1 LRVNGKWVL
10 QQRNG
15 NCFMRGGVEQLGGIV
30 VREVSMIEAVIVSA
44 VRTPVGRAYKGS
56 LRATRP
62 DDLAA
67 LAIKEALARVPGL
80 DAKEVDDVILG
91 CAMPEG
97 EQGMNVARIAALR
110 AGLPVETSA
119 MTINRFCS
127 SGLQAIALGAERIR
141 GASADVIL
149 AGGTESMSLV
159 PMGGNKISPNPW
171 LVDHYPDA
179 YINMGLG
186 TENIARK
193 FGITREQADAF
204 SAESHKKALAAIS
217 AGNFKDETIPVEVN
231 ITAVSSN
238 GNGASSKLKVAA
250 KSATQTFVFHTD
262 ELPRADTS
270 LEILAKLKPA
280 FHLKGTVTAGN
291 SSPMSDG
298 AAACVIMSDSR
309 AKALGLK
316 PLARFVAYATAG
328 CPPEEF
334 GMGPV
339 FAIPKALKLAGL
351 SLGDISVIELNEAFA
366 AQSLAV
372 IQEAGLDAGRVNP
385 NGGAIA
391 LGHPLGCTGAK
402 LTATLIRDLQRKN
415 ARYGMVTMCI
425 GGGMGAAGIF
435 ERV

>member
-1 LRVNGKWVL
+1 
-10 QQRNG
+10 
-15 NCFMRGGVEQLGGIV
+15 MP
-30 VREVSMIEAVIVSA
+30 EAVIVSA

-67 LAIKEALARVPGL
+67 LVIKEAIARVPGL
-80 DAKEVDDVILG
+80 DAKEIDDVILG

-141 GASADVIL
+141 GGGAEIIV
-149 AGGTESMSLV
+149 AGGTESMSMV

-193 FGITREQADAF
+193 FGITREAADAF
-204 SAESHKKALAAIS
+204 AANSHKKAVAAIA
-217 AGNFKDETIPVEVN
+217 AGAFKDETVAVEVKN
-231 ITAVSSN
+231 VSLPTN
-238 GNGASSKLKVAA
+238 GNGASSRGKPVKPT
-250 KSATQTFVFHTD
+250 TQTFSFAAD

-270 LEILAKLKPA
+270 VEVLATLKPA
-280 FHLKGTVTAGN
+280 FHVKGSVTAGN

-298 AAACVIMSDSR
+298 AAAAVVMSEAS

-316 PLARFVAYATAG
+316 PLGRFVAYATAG

-334 GMGPV
+334 GIGPV

-351 SLGDISVIELNEAFA
+351 KLEDIAVIELNEAFA

-372 IQEAGLDAGRVNP
+372 IEQAGLDASKVNP

-402 LTATLIRDLQRKN
+402 LTASILRELARKN

-425 GGGMGAAGIF
+425 GGGMGAAGII
-435 ERV
+435 ERL

>member
-1 LRVNGKWVL
+1 MKL
-10 QQRNG
+10 QG
-15 NCFMRGGVEQLGGIV
+15 ETPMP
-30 VREVSMIEAVIVSA
+30 EAVIVSA
-44 VRTPVGRAYKGS
+44 VRTPVGRAFKGS

-67 LAIKEALARVPGL
+67 LVITEAIARVPGL
-80 DAKEVDDVILG
+80 NAGEIDDVILG

-127 SGLQAIALGAERIR
+127 SGLQAIALAADRVRGGGA
-141 GASADVIL
+141 AVIV
-149 AGGTESMSLV
+149 AGGTESMSMV

-193 FGITREQADAF
+193 FGITREAADQFAF
-204 SAESHKKALAAIS
+204 NSHQKAVAAIA
-217 AGNFKDETIPVEVN
+217 AGKFKDELLPIEVKN
-231 ITAVSSN
+231 VSLPAN
-238 GNGASSKLKVAA
+238 GYGSFSKGKPQ
-250 KSATQTFVFHTD
+250 KPATQNVNFDTD

-270 LEILAKLKPA
+270 LDVLGKLKPA
-280 FHLKGTVTAGN
+280 FHMKGSVTAGN

-298 AAACVIMSDSR
+298 AAAAVVMSDAR
-309 AKALGLK
+309 AKEFGVK

-328 CPPEEF
+328 CLPEEF
-334 GMGPV
+334 GIGPV
-339 FAIPKALKLAGL
+339 NAIPKALKLAGL
-351 SLGDISVIELNEAFA
+351 TLDDMAVIELNEAFA

-372 IQEAGLDAGRVNP
+372 IQQAKLNPERVNP

-402 LTATLIRDLQRKN
+402 LTASIVRELERRN

-425 GGGMGAAGIF
+425 GGGMGAAGII
-435 ERV
+435 ERL